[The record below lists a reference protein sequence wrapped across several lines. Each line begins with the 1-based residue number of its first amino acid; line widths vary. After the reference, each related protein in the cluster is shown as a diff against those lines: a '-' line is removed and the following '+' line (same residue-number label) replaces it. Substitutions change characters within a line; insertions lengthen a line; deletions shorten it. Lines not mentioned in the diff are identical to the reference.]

1 MNNAKRE
8 RVKRI
13 IKCMKFQLIF
23 NRLLINLQLKWLIN
37 GCSTYWYIYECIRV
51 WATKW
56 FNRYADR
63 SDQTNKSTR
72 MTNGRSCQCRA
83 GNISNNNT
91 HTHNNGKEKGKSTGC
106 RNWRNDSLRTLD
118 MVTIIE
124 RVSEVWA
131 RNVWEMLANICLKST
146 NQQGENGAT
155 NQGQRGG
162 EKNFMWQV
170 KWKFLHKSKLKVLK
184 IAKGLKLNFTILTSA
199 KGCSKEGG
207 KESSLFFFWLCY
219 LGNPSHSH
227 CPHPSCATV
236 KRVRLTFMCCCCSC
250 FAGLYFYL
258 LVGFCVFCVWRSHS
272 FSFVVFALWANFWLL
287 VGFQICGKSEVR
299 RKLNELA
306 PALGA
311 SAASHCPS
319 AFPCC
324 LSVCASFIYL
334 HAVCFSASSPQ
345 HFHAFFCLWF
355 CIWRYVFFSLCPF
368 THFFPRFP
376 VFFMV

>member
-72 MTNGRSCQCRA
+72 MTNGRSCHCRA

-91 HTHNNGKEKGKSTGC
+91 HTHNNEKEKGESTGC

-124 RVSEVWA
+124 RASEVRA

-155 NQGQRGG
+155 NKGQRGG
-162 EKNFMWQV
+162 DAASEREK
-170 KWKFLHKSKLKVLK
+170 
-184 IAKGLKLNFTILTSA
+184 
-199 KGCSKEGG
+199 
-207 KESSLFFFWLCY
+207 
-219 LGNPSHSH
+219 
-227 CPHPSCATV
+227 
-236 KRVRLTFMCCCCSC
+236 
-250 FAGLYFYL
+250 LY
-258 LVGFCVFCVWRSHS
+258 V
-272 FSFVVFALWANFWLL
+272 A
-287 VGFQICGKSEVR
+287 SEV
-299 RKLNELA
+299 EIFA
-306 PALGA
+306 
-311 SAASHCPS
+311 
-319 AFPCC
+319 
-324 LSVCASFIYL
+324 
-334 HAVCFSASSPQ
+334 
-345 HFHAFFCLWF
+345 
-355 CIWRYVFFSLCPF
+355 
-368 THFFPRFP
+368 
-376 VFFMV
+376 